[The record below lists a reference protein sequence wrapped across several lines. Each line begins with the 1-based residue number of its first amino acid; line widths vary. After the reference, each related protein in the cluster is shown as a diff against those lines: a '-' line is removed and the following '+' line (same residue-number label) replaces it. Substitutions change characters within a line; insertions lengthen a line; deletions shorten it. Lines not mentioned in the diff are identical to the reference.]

1 MVSYSV
7 HGLRLKSNRA
17 IPGLI
22 AQHNDAHLNVQIWF
36 RRLPENIRSACKTE
50 VVRYTSSTPEDS
62 SETNLIIYEIAD
74 GAYFWLRYA
83 DGTEFVFDRECT
95 KVWATWPDHLTLEDT
110 AMYFLGPVMGILLYL
125 RGITCLHASS
135 VVIGDSAIALVGASE
150 AGKSTT
156 AAAFAHL
163 GYRVLSDDVVTLD
176 ERGDD
181 VLVHPAYPYI
191 RLWPSSVEMLYGKP
205 DALPLL
211 TPTWDKHCLHLIERG
226 HQFGFDPAPLRAVYL
241 LGDRSSSPE
250 APYVE
255 ALPPNE
261 ALMNLVINTYAVN
274 LLDKQNRAR
283 EFDLLSRLMNRV
295 IVRRVIP
302 NEDPAQL
309 FKLCRVIADDF
320 NQLQSDA
327 KPREEMLAAVYC
339 GD

>member
-1 MVSYSV
+1 MYMYAVY
-7 HGLRLKSNRA
+7 GLILKVNRV

-22 AQHNDAHLNVQIWF
+22 VSPDQSRADLEICFGSLPVRFSDASKDAFVWYISRDQ
-36 RRLPENIRSACKTE
+36 EETTE
-50 VVRYTSSTPEDS
+50 P
-62 SETNLIIYEIAD
+62 NLIVHKLAD
-74 GAYFWLRYA
+74 DSFWLRYA

-95 KVWATWPDHLTLEDT
+95 KVWATWPDNLTLEDT

-125 RGITCLHASS
+125 RGMTCLHASS

-181 VLVHPAYPYI
+181 FLVHPAYPYI

-226 HQFGFDPAPLRAVYL
+226 HRFSFEPAPLRAVYL
-241 LGDRSSSPE
+241 IGDRSSSPD

-274 LLDKQNRAR
+274 LLDKENRTR
-283 EFDLLSRLMNRV
+283 EFNLLSRLMNRV
-295 IVRRVIP
+295 TVRRVIP
-302 NEDPAQL
+302 HEDPSQL

-320 NQLQSDA
+320 EQLQAGSVA
-327 KPREEMLAAVYC
+327 FSEMIAAASC

>member
-1 MVSYSV
+1 MPTYLIN
-7 HGLRLKSNRA
+7 GLLLEVNQK

-22 AQHNDAHLNVQIWF
+22 EFSGRREPNLKMWFGSRPERLCNSDGASVIWYAGPELDESGQHTRV
-36 RRLPENIRSACKTE
+36 
-50 VVRYTSSTPEDS
+50 
-62 SETNLIIYEIAD
+62 IYQIAD
-74 GAYFWLRYA
+74 GSYFWLRYA
-83 DGTEFVFDRECT
+83 DGTEFVFDRQCT
-95 KVWATWPDHLTLEDT
+95 QVWATWPDHLTLEDT

-125 RGITCLHASS
+125 RGMTCLHASS
-135 VVIGDSAIALVGASE
+135 VVIGDSAIALVGESE

-176 ERGDD
+176 EQGKE

-191 RLWPSSVEMLYGKP
+191 RLWPSSVELLYGKP

-226 HQFGFDPAPLRAVYL
+226 HRFSFDPAPLRAVYL
-241 LGDRSSSPE
+241 LGDRSSSPD
-250 APYVE
+250 APSVE
-255 ALPPNE
+255 ALSPNE

-274 LLDKQNRAR
+274 LLDKKNRAR
-283 EFDLLSRLMNRV
+283 EFQQLSRLMNRV

-309 FKLCRVIADDF
+309 FKLCQVIAEDF
-320 NQLQSDA
+320 RQLQSA
-327 KPREEMLAAVYC
+327 SQPSEEIMAAVSC